1 LERRITKH
9 TGVIRMTKAL
19 SWAAYLLK
27 AGWMAAA
34 LIARSLTP
42 VLNAACPMVSSR
54 NRKKLRKF
62 YKLAQNL

>member
-1 LERRITKH
+1 
-9 TGVIRMTKAL
+9 MTKAL